1 MRLLPT
7 KGALSG
13 LLAVLPIIFLHAQS
27 PVADTVFI
35 GQFLTLD
42 GSHSRAQAMA
52 VLHGRIIALGSPS
65 QMEALANKNTRRV
78 RFSGVAVPGFED
90 AHIHVAGIGAQL
102 ERLNLRGLTK
112 AQILKKVAQAVRSS
126 TPGAWISGE
135 GWDQGFWHP
144 AVFPQAQDLDT
155 VSGDHPV
162 VLNRIDGHSAWVNSK
177 VLALAKISRDTRDPE
192 GGHILRNAA
201 GEPTG
206 MLVDNAQELI
216 RRVIPKPTHADVERQ
231 IRAALQQFTRWG
243 LTSVQDAAVNLDTI
257 AIYKDLLQRGEL
269 PVRVY
274 VMAEGEEA
282 RKHYLVTGPELDL
295 GSGML
300 AVRSFKLFADGALGS
315 RGAELTEP
323 YTDAPGEH
331 GLELIKD
338 ADLVQIVRTARQKGF
353 QVNTH
358 AIGDRAVLRVLDA
371 YQKEGV
377 KPQER
382 FRVEHAS
389 IVADADLSRFK
400 PLGIIA
406 SIQPVFVGEYS
417 RWAEDRV
424 GPSRVHWVLRTRDL
438 LNAGVVVAAG
448 TDYPA
453 SDSGSPID
461 NLYCAVTRR
470 GADGKPSGGW
480 YSDQRVDVDQA
491 LRMMTM
497 GPAYAAFQEKDL
509 GELTVGRYA
518 DFTVLSADPY
528 QVSSDALRTLS
539 VRLTVVAGRVTFDAR
554 NHQIAARQ

>member
-1 MRLLPT
+1 MRSLRIRI
-7 KGALSG
+7 ALAA
-13 LLAVLPIIFLHAQS
+13 LLAVLPLVPLRAQS
-27 PVADTVFI
+27 RVADTIFI
-35 GQFLTLD
+35 GRFLTLD
-42 GSHSRAQAMA
+42 PSHPHAEAMA
-52 VLHGRIIALGSPS
+52 VFKGRIIAVGSRS
-65 QMEALANKNTRRV
+65 EVEALANKNTRRIT
-78 RFSGVAVPGFED
+78 FSGVAIPGFED
-90 AHIHVAGIGAQL
+90 AHIHVSGIGAQL

-112 AQILKKVAQAVRSS
+112 AQILKKVAQAVTSS
-126 TPGAWISGE
+126 APGAWIWGE

-144 AVFPQAQDLDT
+144 AVFPQAKDLDAG
-155 VSGDHPV
+155 SGDHPV
-162 VLNRIDGHSAWVNSK
+162 VLNRIDGHSTWVNSQ
-177 VLALAKISRDTRDPE
+177 VLALAKISRGTHDPD

-216 RRVIPKPTHADVERQ
+216 RPVIPKPTHADTERQ
-231 IRAALQQFTRWG
+231 IRAALRQFTRWG

-257 AIYKDLLQRGEL
+257 TIYKDLLQRGEL

-282 RKHYLVTGPELDL
+282 RKHYLATGPELDL
-295 GSGML
+295 GGGML

-338 ADLVQIVRTARQKGF
+338 ADLAEIVREARQKGF

-358 AIGDRAVLRVLDA
+358 AIGDRAVRRVLDA

-382 FRVEHAS
+382 FRIEHAS

-424 GPSRVHWVLRTRDL
+424 GPSRVHWVLRTHDL
-438 LNAGVVVAAG
+438 LTAGVAVAAG

-470 GADGKPSGGW
+470 GADGKPAGGW
-480 YSDQRVDVDQA
+480 YSGQRVDVDQA

-497 GPAYAAFQEKDL
+497 GSAYAAFQEKNL
-509 GELTVGRYA
+509 GQLTAGRYA

-528 QVSSDALRTLS
+528 QVPSDALRTLS
-539 VRLTVVAGRVTFDAR
+539 VRMTVVAGRPIFDAG
-554 NHQIAARQ
+554 NQ